1 MILVNG
7 EVNEMEQRR
16 ADCES
21 DYDKRI
27 LMRKLL
33 NREMSEEKLEKY
45 LAELPDV
52 SSCAEEITI
61 E

>member
-1 MILVNG
+1 
-7 EVNEMEQRR
+7 MEEHS
-16 ADCES
+16 ADCGG

-27 LMRKLL
+27 LTRKLL
-33 NREMSEEKLEKY
+33 NGEISEEKVKIY

-52 SSCAEEITI
+52 SSCAEEIVV

>member
-1 MILVNG
+1 
-7 EVNEMEQRR
+7 MEQHM
-16 ADCES
+16 ADCEG

-27 LMRKLL
+27 LMRKVL
-33 NREMSEEKLEKY
+33 NGEISEEKLKTY

>member
-1 MILVNG
+1 
-7 EVNEMEQRR
+7 MEEHLT
-16 ADCES
+16 DCKS
-21 DYDKRI
+21 DNDKRI
-27 LMRKLL
+27 LMRKIL
-33 NREMSEEKLEKY
+33 NGEISEEKLEMY